1 VCVENIQFHYQ
12 NAITQYVLGEE
23 VSSHSGVSQ
32 EELLSSI
39 IPFNPVFSRDM
50 SQEQQIP
57 NSCQKK

>member
-1 VCVENIQFHYQ
+1 MDKTIYLVRH
-12 NAITQYVLGEE
+12 AQYVLGEE

-39 IPFNPVFSRDM
+39 IPLQPGFLERHVSGAT
-50 SQEQQIP
+50 IP